1 MSNEPK
7 KLEKSTHHLRFSSKF
22 HKQIQLFM
30 LISKKLILL
39 KLVKISRSYGPYKMT
54 TFCGQ

>member
-22 HKQIQLFM
+22 QKEIQLFM

-39 KLVKISRSYGPYKMT
+39 KLV
-54 TFCGQ
+54 